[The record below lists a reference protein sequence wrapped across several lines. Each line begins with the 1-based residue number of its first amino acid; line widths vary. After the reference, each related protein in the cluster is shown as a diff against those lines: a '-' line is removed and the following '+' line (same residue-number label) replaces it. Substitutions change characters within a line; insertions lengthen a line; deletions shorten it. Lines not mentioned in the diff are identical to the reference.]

1 MPNIP
6 TDKKL
11 YMKVKLQAKKLF
23 KVWPSAYASGWL
35 VKTYKKLGGKYSVSE
50 STKNIK
56 SLKLRVRKSS
66 SRKSRSRKSSSRKSR
81 VRKSSS
87 RKSRSRKSSSR
98 KSSSRKSRSRKSRSR
113 KSSSRKSRV
122 RKSRVRKSSSR
133 KSRVRKSR
141 VRKSSSR
148 KSRVR
153 KSRVRKSSSRKSRSR
168 KSRSRKSITGLDRWF
183 KEDWVDVCELPRIVK
198 CGRNNAS
205 KSNRDYPYCRPLNKV
220 TSKSPVSAMML
231 SSQEINKRCKQKRKY
246 PDKKLFKSFQRS

>member
-87 RKSRSRKSSSR
+87 
-98 KSSSRKSRSRKSRSR
+98 
-113 KSSSRKSRV
+113 
-122 RKSRVRKSSSR
+122 
-133 KSRVRKSR
+133 
-141 VRKSSSR
+141 
-148 KSRVR
+148 R